1 MGSCKARVGSVSL
14 SHVAETAGPWPH
26 AVGHADAGSGDFR
39 VAAAGRALAVGAR
52 AACVHDV

>member
-14 SHVAETAGPWPH
+14 SHVAQTAGL
-26 AVGHADAGSGDFR
+26 ATRGHADAGSGDFR